1 MGLSI
6 GSSGGAPLFY
16 NLGPDLRALHLL
28 GSTEA
33 ESARNLA
40 RDGVAGTWFGTPTL
54 ASAYADT
61 IATTSA
67 LTTAVQE
74 AAAFSAIVV
83 CRPVNGSLS
92 GADPDPVY
100 LSTNTGPAAVAPA
113 ATINGVSLYTVAA
126 TGALTLYVN
135 RWSGVTHGSAPETSN
150 LSGANAP
157 PLNAWTLACVRVDNS
172 RQEIRDW
179 VRNKYQLETGLPS
192 RDVTTRNWRG
202 GGRWSGS
209 TLGEARLAALAIFT
223 GWLGDN
229 ALAFAAGRVK
239 AICEARG
246 LSFA

>member
-1 MGLSI
+1 MGMSI
-6 GSSGGAPLFY
+6 GSSTGLLRFH

-28 GSTEA
+28 GSTNA

-40 RDGVAGTWFGTPTL
+40 HHGISGTWFGAPTL
-54 ASAYADT
+54 GANYADT
-61 IATTSA
+61 VATTSA

-74 AAAFSAIVV
+74 AAAFTAIIA
-83 CRPVNGSLS
+83 CRPTNGSLS

-113 ATINGVSLYTVAA
+113 ATINGVSLYTTAA

-135 RWSGVTHGSAPETSN
+135 RWGGVTHGSAPETSV
-150 LSGANAP
+150 LSGGNAP

-179 VRNKYQLETGLPS
+179 VRNKYQLETGLPG
-192 RDVTTRNWRG
+192 RDVTTRNWRI

-209 TLGEARLAALAIFT
+209 VLGQARTAAAAIFA
-223 GWLGDN
+223 GWLDDA

-246 LSFA
+246 VTF

>member
-6 GSSGGAPLFY
+6 GSSGGTPLFY

-40 RDGVAGTWFGTPTL
+40 RDGVAGIWFGAPSL

-83 CRPVNGSLS
+83 CRPVNGTLS

-157 PLNAWTLACVRVDNS
+157 PLNAWTLACIRVDNS

-179 VRNKYQLETGLPS
+179 VRNKYQLETGLPG
-192 RDVTTRNWRG
+192 RDVTMRNWRI

-209 TLGEARLAALAIFT
+209 VLGQARTAAAALFS
-223 GWLGDN
+223 GWLDDD
-229 ALAFAAGRVK
+229 ALGFAAARIR

-246 LSFA
+246 VTF

>member
-6 GSSGGAPLFY
+6 GSSGGTPLFY

-83 CRPVNGSLS
+83 CRPTNPGLS

-113 ATINGVSLYTVAA
+113 ATINGVSLYTAAA

-135 RWSGVTHGSAPETSN
+135 RWGGVTHGSAPETSV
-150 LSGANAP
+150 LSGGNAP
-157 PLNAWTLACVRVDNS
+157 PLNAWTIACIRVDNS
-172 RQEIRDW
+172 QQEIRDF
-179 VRNKYQLETGLPS
+179 VRAKYQLETGKPS
-192 RDVTTRNWRG
+192 RDVTTRNWRI

-209 TLGEARLAALAIFT
+209 VLGQARTAAAALFS
-223 GWLGDN
+223 GWLDDD
-229 ALAFAAGRVK
+229 ALGFAAARIR

-246 LSFA
+246 VTF